1 MENTN
6 LNNIEFI
13 RSIEEEYSIENMK
26 FSELNLFV
34 VNKIEIYIRGFKGG
48 MLSLFKIIYWIII
61 I

>member
-26 FSELNLFV
+26 FSELNLFI
-34 VNKIEIYIRGFKGG
+34 VNKIEIYTWFQRRDAF
-48 MLSLFKIIYWIII
+48 FV
-61 I
+61 

>member
-26 FSELNLFV
+26 FAELNLFI
-34 VNKIEIYIRGFKGG
+34 VNKMEICVRGFKGG
-48 MLSLFKIIYWIII
+48 MSAFFV
-61 I
+61 